1 MIGLDDRERRRLR
14 EQLARGDAAAAD
26 EAMSLLLD
34 VPTQGELDPAD
45 LVASLAAM
53 ERLGLPGQAAMSES
67 FILLAQ
73 RHLDVSVPVLIAL
86 AGRDPLNHS
95 GKLSA
100 STLYE
105 VLYYAPELGTT
116 DEGLLRRAWQGLE
129 TSGIARLI
137 DPVRTRAAALP
148 PEHPLRRALTPT

>member
-1 MIGLDDRERRRLR
+1 MGLDDPERRSLR
-14 EQLARGDAAAAD
+14 EQLASGDAAAAD

-34 VPTQGELDPAD
+34 APTPGELDPAD

-53 ERLGLPGQAAMSES
+53 QRLGLPGQAAMSET
-67 FILLAQ
+67 FMVLAQ
-73 RHLDVSVPVLIAL
+73 RHLDVSVPVLIAQ
-86 AGRDPLNHS
+86 AGRDPLDSS

-116 DEGLLRRAWQGLE
+116 DEALLRRAWRGLE
-129 TSGIARLI
+129 ATGIAKLM
-137 DPVRTRAAALP
+137 DPVRARAATLP
-148 PEHPLRRALTPT
+148 HEHPLRRALTPT